1 MIETPTD
8 WDEAPVHETVTIEDA
23 VENTQAEP
31 EAPARK
37 RTLLEL
43 WWEVLQNVPTERKK
57 SIGMSDA
64 VRLLGHHS
72 FLKLEDLSLYHELY
86 FNFLQE
92 GLEALQAVIED
103 DPECLEAGEDDAE
116 LNRAHYLNV
125 LINWT
130 KIFKLAEE
138 GWDSSSF
145 AAPAMLAAYIDA
157 AAFLIGQQGLIA
169 HLAEIEF
176 PFDETDQALVAMAVN
191 GEEEQ

>member
-1 MIETPTD
+1 MTETPTD
-8 WDEAPVHETVTIEDA
+8 WDEAPVQETVTIEDA
-23 VENTQAEP
+23 EENTQAEP

-43 WWEVLQNVPTERKK
+43 WWEVLQNVPVEREKP
-57 SIGMSDA
+57 IGMSDA

-72 FLKLEDLSLYHELY
+72 FLTLRDLGLYHEFY

-92 GLEALQAVIED
+92 GLDVLQAVIED
-103 DPECLEAGEDDAE
+103 DPESLEAGEDDAE

-130 KIFKLAEE
+130 KIFKIAEE
-138 GWDSSSF
+138 DWDSLAPS
-145 AAPAMLAAYIDA
+145 APAMLAAYIDA

-176 PFDETDQALVAMAVN
+176 PFDETDQAFVAMAVN
-191 GEEEQ
+191 GEEE